1 MRWIAE
7 LALAV
12 SLGTVLYVYL
22 GYPLLLLLAARL
34 APAKHRADENILP
47 RVAILISAFNER
59 EVIKEKI
66 ENSLSLDYPRD
77 LLEIAVISD
86 ASDDGTDDIVRG
98 FAARG
103 VKLLRQEARLGKSVG
118 LNLGVAMTTG
128 EIILFSDA
136 NAIYSPDAV
145 RKLVRHFV
153 DPQVGY
159 AVGNARYRES
169 SDQKAS
175 AQSEGLYW
183 KLETWLKAKE
193 SIWGSVVG
201 GDGAIYAIRRE
212 LYTPLLPTDINDF
225 LNPLQIIVQGHR
237 GIYEPAA
244 VCFEDA
250 GESFEKEFQRKVRII
265 SRSLNAVR
273 RAPRA
278 TLPWTQPRHWFSLV
292 SHKILRWLVPVW
304 LIVALVSNLALYRTP
319 FFLVLAVIQLVCYL
333 LAFMG
338 FLFRGR
344 PGLIRIFRIPYY
356 FCLVNL
362 ASLIGIFKFLSGSLS
377 PTWQTIRQSESPAV
391 AAKAAPPITDFAG
404 KES

>member
-1 MRWIAE
+1 MRWFAE

-12 SLGTVLYVYL
+12 SLGACIYVYL
-22 GYPLLLLLAARL
+22 GYPLLLFLAARL
-34 APAKHRADENILP
+34 APAKHRVDENILP
-47 RVAILISAFNER
+47 RVTILISAFNER
-59 EVIKEKI
+59 EVIRGKI

-98 FAARG
+98 FAARR

-118 LNLGVAMTTG
+118 LNLGVAMTASD
-128 EIILFSDA
+128 IVLFSDA

-145 RKLVRHFV
+145 RKLVRHFA

-159 AVGNARYRES
+159 VVGNARYRES

-225 LNPLQIIVQGHR
+225 LNPLQIIVHGYR

-292 SHKILRWLVPVW
+292 SHKILRWLVPVF
-304 LIVALVSNLALYRTP
+304 LILALVSNLALYRNP
-319 FFLVLAVIQLVCYL
+319 FFMVLAAIQVASYL
-333 LAFMG
+333 FALMG
-338 FLFRGR
+338 FIFRRR

-377 PTWQTIRQSESPAV
+377 PTWQTIRQSDSPTG
-391 AAKAAPPITDFAG
+391 AAKAAPPTTDFAS

>member
-1 MRWIAE
+1 MRWFAE

-12 SLGTVLYVYL
+12 SLGASLYVYL
-22 GYPLLLLLAARL
+22 GYPLLLFLAARL
-34 APAKHRADENILP
+34 APVKHRVAENTLP
-47 RVAILISAFNER
+47 RVTILISAFNER

-66 ENSLSLDYPRD
+66 ENSLFLDYPRD

-98 FAARG
+98 FAVRG
-103 VKLLRQEARLGKSVG
+103 VKLFRQEARLGKSVG
-118 LNLGVAMTTG
+118 LNLGVAMTAG

-145 RKLVRHFV
+145 RMLVRHFA

-183 KLETWLKAKE
+183 KLETWLKTKE

-225 LNPLQIIVQGHR
+225 LNPLQIIVHGYR

-292 SHKILRWLVPVW
+292 SHKILRWLVPVF
-304 LIVALVSNLALYRTP
+304 LICALVSNLALYRNP
-319 FFLVLAVIQLVCYL
+319 FFMVLAAVQVLSYL
-333 LAFMG
+333 MALMG
-338 FLFRGR
+338 FVFRRR
-344 PGLIRIFRIPYY
+344 PGLIGIFRIPYY

-377 PTWQTIRQSESPAV
+377 PTWQTIRQSDSPAG
-391 AAKAAPPITDFAG
+391 ASKAAPRITDFG
-404 KES
+404 SKES

>member
-12 SLGTVLYVYL
+12 SLGAVLYVYL
-22 GYPLLLLLAARL
+22 GYPLLLFLAARL
-34 APAKHRADENILP
+34 APAQHRADENILP
-47 RVAILISAFNER
+47 RVTILISAFNER

-225 LNPLQIIVQGHR
+225 LNPLQIIVQGYR

-304 LIVALVSNLALYRTP
+304 LIVALVSNLALYRKS
-319 FFLVLAVIQLVCYL
+319 FFLALAAIQLVSYF
-333 LAFMG
+333 LALMG
-338 FLFRGR
+338 FVFRRR
-344 PGLIRIFRIPYY
+344 PGLIKILRIPYY
-356 FCLVNL
+356 FCLINL

-377 PTWQTIRQSESPAV
+377 PTWQTIRQSDSPAG
-391 AAKAAPPITDFAG
+391 APKAASPITDFAS